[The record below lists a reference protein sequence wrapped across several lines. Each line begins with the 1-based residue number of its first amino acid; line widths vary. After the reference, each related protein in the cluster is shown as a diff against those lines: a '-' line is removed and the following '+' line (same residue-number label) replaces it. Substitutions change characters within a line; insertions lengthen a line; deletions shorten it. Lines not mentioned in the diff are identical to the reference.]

1 MALVRRRWP
10 RPPDRLMRPDAA
22 APSVVVLELLTRAEA
37 LARAAA
43 DSMDAGDDAL
53 LSILL
58 DERDAVIDAIGSA
71 WQEARPETL
80 TPELLG
86 QVAQAMRSTQAA
98 AAQASAAALRIRA
111 QVVAELSAFDARQLA
126 SQEYQ
131 SGLERATINV
141 VL

>member
-1 MALVRRRWP
+1 
-10 RPPDRLMRPDAA
+10 MRPDAA